1 MLVPVLVLG
10 AGCRRWCC
18 ELFVRA
24 LVETRCRCWVLAV
37 RVVEPAGAGA
47 GAGCSVLVPAK

>member
-1 MLVPVLVLG
+1 MPVLVLG

-24 LVETRCRCWVLAV
+24 LVETRCWVLAV